1 MLATRLLSI
10 GDIRTIDVPT
20 SEPAYGDIVVKVE
33 AAGICGTDRHLFK
46 GEFPSVD
53 NTTLGHE
60 FSGIVV
66 DSGDSEIAVGDRVT
80 CVTLITGA
88 VPVINARKDA
98 LTCALT
104 IQQPVSGAMGVLQS
118 IVFSLLTEPM
128 FCLQILIRCLVLFV
142 NLWLVHYTVWIW
154 ELQNLVSVF

>member
-66 DSGDSEIAVGDRVT
+66 DSGDSEIAVGARVT
-80 CVTLITGA
+80 C
-88 VPVINARKDA
+88 
-98 LTCALT
+98 C
-104 IQQPVSGAMGVLQS
+104 
-118 IVFSLLTEPM
+118 LL
-128 FCLQILIRCLVLFV
+128 
-142 NLWLVHYTVWIW
+142 YTSPSPRDG
-154 ELQNLVSVF
+154 LLSRMPSSA